1 MSVRPVPARAAYQF
15 RAPLPIRYC
24 LLRMEFA
31 DSQDQELEQEEVCA
45 LLTRI
50 AARDA
55 AALGQLYDR
64 CLSRV
69 YGLILRVVRNPA
81 DAEEVVSDLFLQV
94 WEKAAEYRAER
105 GSALA
110 WLRTMAWSR
119 AVDRQRRQRR
129 HASEIELH
137 PQDCED
143 AYADGEELQPEV
155 AAAAW
160 SSARAVRGAF
170 QALSDVQKQ
179 ILTLAFQQDMSHQ
192 DIASHTGMPL
202 GTVKSHARRGLA
214 ALRAALGG
222 EGSEHV

>member
-1 MSVRPVPARAAYQF
+1 M
-15 RAPLPIRYC
+15 
-24 LLRMEFA
+24 
-31 DSQDQELEQEEVCA
+31 DSSEVKDQELEQAEICA
-45 LLTRI
+45 LLTRL

-55 AALGQLYDR
+55 AALSELYDR

-69 YGLILRVVRNPA
+69 YGLILRVVRNSA

-94 WEKAAEYRAER
+94 WDKAADYQPDR
-105 GSALA
+105 GTAMA
-110 WLRTMAWSR
+110 WLRTLAWSR

-129 HASEIELH
+129 HALEMELH
-137 PQDCED
+137 PEDGEDTYADCEQ
-143 AYADGEELQPEV
+143 LQPET

-160 SSARAVRGAF
+160 SSARAVQAAF
-170 QALSDVQKQ
+170 GNLSEVQKQ

-202 GTVKSHARRGLA
+202 GTVKSHARRGLSS
-214 ALRAALGG
+214 LRAALGA

>member
-1 MSVRPVPARAAYQF
+1 
-15 RAPLPIRYC
+15 
-24 LLRMEFA
+24 MEAQGATDGLTA
-31 DSQDQELEQEEVCA
+31 DSEELALQA
-45 LLTRI
+45 LLARI
-50 AARDA
+50 VAGDA
-55 AALGQLYDR
+55 AALGQFYDQT
-64 CLSRV
+64 LAKV
-69 YGLILRVVRNPA
+69 YGLILRVLRNPA

-94 WEKAAEYRAER
+94 WEKAGDYRADR

-110 WLRTMAWSR
+110 WLRTLAWSR

-129 HASEIELH
+129 HGLEIELH
-137 PQDCED
+137 PEDCED
-143 AYADGEELQPEV
+143 TYADCEEMQPET

-170 QALSDVQKQ
+170 EALSETQQQ

-192 DIASHTGMPL
+192 DIASHLAMPL

-222 EGSEHV
+222 EGSDHV

>member
-1 MSVRPVPARAAYQF
+1 MD
-15 RAPLPIRYC
+15 
-24 LLRMEFA
+24 FA
-31 DSQDQELEQEEVCA
+31 DTQDQELEQSQICE
-45 LLTRI
+45 LLARI

-55 AALGQLYDR
+55 EALGQLYDR

-94 WEKAAEYRAER
+94 WDKAGDYQSDR
-105 GSALA
+105 GSAIA
-110 WLRTMAWSR
+110 WLRTLAWSR

-137 PQDCED
+137 PEERED
-143 AYADGEELQPEV
+143 AYADCEEMQPEI

-170 QALSDVQKQ
+170 QALSEVQQQ
-179 ILTLAFQQDMSHQ
+179 ILTLAFKQDMSHQ
-192 DIASHTGMPL
+192 DIASHIGMPL

-222 EGSEHV
+222 EGSDHV